1 MDAETLAIG
10 EAIEDAAWEEVEKAI
25 PMEAQQSIQVLRTAA
40 INYIRVLDD
49 LSLHLQYFKETLKR
63 QKELRKLMKAGCSNE
78 DLDEE
83 YLKNKDEISTFL
95 QVSQIPQTLYS
106 ESFKFQ
112 NILNEVLGQKIVMTF
127 VYVGK
132 NGPELYEMTSDK
144 VLRFDYSSRNQL
156 TARYSIA
163 QEQLNELGRNMEL
176 DSDLKFSLPG
186 LKSTYTEVMR
196 RYEIARD
203 RKTYMVM
210 WDKGDYWEK
219 WKVSSAGDI
228 NEAYA
233 KFILENQ
240 ADPSF
245 TLGMEE
251 NIEDYITQGV
261 ALVDNI
267 SGLLQGDVTIGNIEY
282 GIKSAGASTLGLAQ
296 MRTLANKILND
307 AQFDVNKLRQEQARL
322 RARGKQRNVK
332 SAEMVDDKVEEIISL
347 IKANNK

>member
-1 MDAETLAIG
+1 MDTDIMAIG
-10 EAIEDAAWEEVEKAI
+10 RVAEDAAWEEVERAI
-25 PMEAQQSIQVLRTAA
+25 PMEIQQSIQVLHIAA
-40 INYIRVLDD
+40 ANYMRVLDD
-49 LSLHLQYFKETLKR
+49 LSLQLQVFRDILKR
-63 QKELRKLMKAGCSNE
+63 QKELRNQMTNNYSEGLE
-78 DLDEE
+78 EE
-83 YLKNKDEISTFL
+83 YLRNKEEITTFL
-95 QVSQIPQTLYS
+95 HVSQTPQILYS

-127 VYVGK
+127 VYAGK
-132 NGPELYEMTSDK
+132 EGPELYEMTSDK
-144 VLRFDYSSRNQL
+144 VLRFDYSKNNQL
-156 TARYSIA
+156 TARYSIT
-163 QEQLNELGRNMEL
+163 QDQLKDFARSMEL
-176 DSDLKFSLPG
+176 DNDLKFSLPG
-186 LKSTYTEVMR
+186 LKTTYKEVMH

-240 ADPSF
+240 PDPSF

-251 NIEDYITQGV
+251 NIEDYVTKGV

-267 SGLLQGDVTIGNIEY
+267 SGLLQGDVSIGNIEY
-282 GIKSAGASTLGLAQ
+282 GIKSAGASSLGLAQ
-296 MRTLANKILND
+296 MKRLAQKILND
-307 AQFDVNKLRQEQARL
+307 AQFDVNKLRQEQERL

-332 SAEMVDDKVEEIISL
+332 AAEMVDDIVDEIISV
-347 IKANNK
+347 IKIGNK